1 MTEISK
7 QETVPYKAPEQGF
20 TTEDEALDI
29 VEVVQSE
36 NGVIYIGTDTWC
48 HRVTLSVPMEL
59 LKGLAEA
66 WAAGD
71 DTEVISAVRDMLDGQ
86 DGELGFLSML
96 GIRP

>member
-7 QETVPYKAPEQGF
+7 QETVPYKAPEQDF

-36 NGVIYIGTDTWC
+36 NGVIYIGTDTHC
-48 HRVTLSVPMEL
+48 KRVTLAFPMEL
-59 LKGLAEA
+59 LKGLAES
-66 WAAGD
+66 WAGGD
-71 DTEVISAVRDMLDGQ
+71 DVDAISAVRDMFDGQ
-86 DGELGFLSML
+86 DGELQFLSML